1 MALKILQP
9 GYVPLGQFDLKA
21 SQTILG
27 GECVRLSS
35 STSDGGA
42 KDTTQF
48 IDSGSSEIPMFE
60 LGGIHDHSGQA
71 GAASSM
77 AGRGVSAGSVLA
89 PRGVPGAYGYVALF
103 GLADDGTS
111 GYGTLFGELIGGNAG
126 RATSVSGAT
135 VIGPATHLAS
145 GKVTVWS
152 QPGLYGVAGAP
163 ASLIDGGTCLP
174 NELLYGIAPL
184 QAGGSSDSTTNP
196 GYLVSEADD
205 TAANDAYG
213 TGGGVAIFVGLMS
226 DSSLVRTSTALA
238 TGTAV
243 GASDEEYVAVYLLGP
258 SAPGTVF
265 PAVSGG

>member
-9 GYVPLGQFDLKA
+9 GYVPLGQFDLKV
-21 SQTILG
+21 SQSILG
-27 GECVRLSS
+27 GECVRLSKD
-35 STSDGGA
+35 TSDGGA

-48 IDSGSSEIPMFE
+48 INSGSSEAPMFE
-60 LGGIHDHSGQA
+60 LGGIHDDSGQA

-89 PRGVPGAYGYVALF
+89 PRGVPGAYGYVTLF

-135 VIGPATHLAS
+135 VIGPATTLAS
-145 GKVTVWS
+145 GKVTVWT

-184 QAGGSSDSTTNP
+184 KAAGGATTNP

-205 TAANDAYG
+205 TAANDVYG

>member
-27 GECVRLSS
+27 GECVRLSQT
-35 STSDGGA
+35 TSDGGA

-48 IDSGSSEIPMFE
+48 IDNGSSEIPMFE
-60 LGGIHDHSGQA
+60 LGGTHDAPGSAVIGPTSA
-71 GAASSM
+71 GVQGA
-77 AGRGVSAGSVLA
+77 VISAGSILA
-89 PRGVPGAYGYVALF
+89 PRSATGYGYVTLF

-135 VIGPATHLAS
+135 VIGPASHVAS
-145 GKVTVWS
+145 GKVTVWT
-152 QPGLYGVAGAP
+152 QAGLYGVAGTP
-163 ASLIDGGTCLP
+163 ASLIDGGVCLP
-174 NELLYGIAPL
+174 NELLYGVQP
-184 QAGGSSDSTTNP
+184 GESNP
-196 GYLVSEADD
+196 GFLISEADD
-205 TAANDAYG
+205 SAAQDAYG

-243 GASDEEYVAVYLLGP
+243 GSSDEEYVAVYLLGP
-258 SAPGTVF
+258 SAPGTIF
-265 PAVSGG
+265 PSVSGG